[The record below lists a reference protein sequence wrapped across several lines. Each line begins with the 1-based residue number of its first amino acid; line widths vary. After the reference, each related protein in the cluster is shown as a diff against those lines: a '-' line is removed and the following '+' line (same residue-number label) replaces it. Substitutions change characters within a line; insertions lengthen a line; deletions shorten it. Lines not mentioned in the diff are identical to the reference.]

1 MINTDYRSL
10 FEAEEY
16 KFLLETREF
25 MRSEIAPYAKQIDE
39 EDAVPQVV
47 FDLLKP
53 YLALTIPKAY
63 GGLGHGEMYD
73 CISVQELG
81 AVCPALVTYLEIA
94 QLFGHALR
102 IGGSEAQR
110 KKYLPQIVDG
120 VVGAYALTDHTPG
133 SDPANMYTTATANG
147 DGWDLVGR
155 KRFITFANI
164 AEMMVVF
171 ARDTSVDKP
180 ALSAFVVEAPYDG
193 LTFIRRNEWNGLRGH
208 EAWEFEL
215 DMHTSN
221 IVGAPGQGLNI
232 ALEVLNYT
240 RTSLACG
247 HIGLADTALDLAIQ
261 FAKER
266 EVGGKAIFKNQSIS
280 FALIEAKARVEG
292 ARLLAYRAARLCE
305 KGIEHR
311 GETAMAK
318 FSAAEAL
325 IDAVTVSNRILGG
338 YSANLDYDSERHLR
352 DAFTW
357 VAAHGTIEIQ
367 KMTAA
372 RKLFSSRK

>member
-1 MINTDYRSL
+1 MLNTDYRSY
-10 FEAEEY
+10 FSAEEY
-16 KFLLETREF
+16 RFLQETREF
-25 MRSEIAPYAKQIDE
+25 MRSEIAPYAELIDR
-39 EDAVPQVV
+39 EDRVPQEV

-63 GGLGHGEMYD
+63 GGLGHEEMYD

-81 AVCPALVTYLEIA
+81 YVCPALVTYLEIA

-110 KKYLPQIVDG
+110 QRYLPQIVEG
-120 VVGAYALTDHTPG
+120 VTGAYALTDHTPG
-133 SDPANMYTTATANG
+133 SDPANMFTTATPSG
-147 DGWDLVGR
+147 DGWHIKGR

-164 AEMMVVF
+164 AEMMVLF
-171 ARDTSVDKP
+171 ARDTT
-180 ALSAFVVEAPYDG
+180 AGGLSAFVLERPYEG
-193 LTFIRRNEWNGLRGH
+193 LTFVRRNEWNGLRGH
-208 EAWEFEL
+208 EAWEFDL
-215 DMHTSN
+215 DLHSAN
-221 IVGAPGQGLNI
+221 IVGEPGQGINI
-232 ALEVLNYT
+232 ALQVLNYT

-247 HIGLADTALDLAIQ
+247 HVGLADAALDVAMQ

-266 EVGGKAIFKNQSIS
+266 EVGGKAIFKHQSIS
-280 FALIEAKARVEG
+280 FALVEARAKVES

-305 KGIEHR
+305 QGKEHR

-325 IDAVTVSNRILGG
+325 IEAVTVANRVLGG
-338 YSANLDYDSERHLR
+338 YSGNLDYASERHLR
-352 DAFTW
+352 DAYTW

-372 RKLFSSRK
+372 RAMFSSR

>member
-10 FEAEEY
+10 FDKEEY
-16 KFLLETREF
+16 NFLQQTREF
-25 MRSEIAPYAKQIDE
+25 MRSEIAPYAKQIDL
-39 EDAVPQVV
+39 EDAVPQQV

-53 YLALTIPKAY
+53 YLSLTIPKEY

-102 IGGSEAQR
+102 IGGTEEQR
-110 KKYLPQIVDG
+110 AKYLPQIVEG

-133 SDPANMYTTATANG
+133 SDPANMFTTATPNG

-180 ALSAFVVEAPYDG
+180 ALSAFVLEAPYDG
-193 LTFIRRNEWNGLRGH
+193 LTFVRRNEWNGLRGH
-208 EAWEFEL
+208 EAWEFDVDL
-215 DMHTSN
+215 HTKN
-221 IVGAPGQGLNI
+221 IVGQPGQGLNI
-232 ALEVLNYT
+232 ALQVLNYT

-261 FAKER
+261 FAKQR
-266 EVGGKAIFKNQSIS
+266 EVGGKAIYKNQSIS
-280 FALIEAKARVEG
+280 FALVEAKARVEG

-305 KGIEHR
+305 QGAEHR

-318 FSAAEAL
+318 FAAAEAL